1 MILDGAEC
9 PRFIANRC
17 PRSMRSLLGTR
28 GRGTTRASDGPLL
41 IAGISLGKRRGFDLE
56 GNPLAVF
63 DHFEIVWPLD
73 FADMISG
80 PKSDQQN

>member
-1 MILDGAEC
+1 
-9 PRFIANRC
+9 
-17 PRSMRSLLGTR
+17 MRNPAHR
-28 GRGTTRASDGPLL
+28 QYFARQAARE
-41 IAGISLGKRRGFDLE
+41 GFDLE

-63 DHFEIVWPLD
+63 DRFEIVWPLD

>member
-1 MILDGAEC
+1 VRIKPLSQVDEKFAWDEGE
-9 PRFIANRC
+9 
-17 PRSMRSLLGTR
+17 GDDTR
-28 GRGTTRASDGPLL
+28 EWWLTAHRRYFARQA
-41 IAGISLGKRRGFDLE
+41 AGEGFDLE

-63 DHFEIVWPLD
+63 DRFEIVWPLD

>member
-1 MILDGAEC
+1 
-9 PRFIANRC
+9 
-17 PRSMRSLLGTR
+17 MRSLLGAR
-28 GRGTTRASDGPLL
+28 GRGTTRASDGSLL
-41 IAGISLGKRRGFDLE
+41 IAGISLGKRRVKGFDLE

-80 PKSDQQN
+80 PKSGQQN